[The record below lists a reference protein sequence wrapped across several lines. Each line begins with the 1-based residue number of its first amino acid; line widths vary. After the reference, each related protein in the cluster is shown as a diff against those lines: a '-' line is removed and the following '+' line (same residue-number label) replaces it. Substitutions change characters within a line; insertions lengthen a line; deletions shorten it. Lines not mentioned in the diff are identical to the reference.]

1 MSVLDKT
8 PLKVTRCFE
17 VYTDLFAS
25 VIIGDLDTMAKD
37 DDDKF
42 RGKRNNL
49 VLLFKFLRSET

>member
-1 MSVLDKT
+1 M
-8 PLKVTRCFE
+8 PLKVARCFE

-49 VLLFKFLRSET
+49 VLLFKFLGSET